1 MSGPLEGVRVCDL
14 TIAQFG
20 AHATMMLADMGAEV
34 VKVESPRI
42 GDPGRGIEL
51 QPDGVSPFFQA
62 HNRNKKSIAVNLRR
76 PAGKEAVLRLAER
89 SDIFVQSWR
98 PGVVE
103 RLGLDYEA
111 VRARKPD
118 IVYGSATG
126 FGPRGPRAALPAMDF
141 VAQGAGGLA
150 MANAGRDDAEPLPAG
165 ATVAD
170 QTGSFLLA
178 YGIVLALH
186 HRQKTGQGQR
196 VDVSLLGGQIAL
208 QGWSITSYY
217 LTGRNPQAGPREERS
232 PLFNFYRAA
241 DGWLSI
247 TIIDERQWPV
257 LCRIIGRPEVADEPR
272 FQGRD
277 ERQRHVSELVALLD
291 EAFSARSRDEWLAA
305 LEAEEIPCGPVN
317 TYGELA
323 DDPQIRAN
331 EYLVDLTVPEGVTV
345 KLPGPAVALS
355 ETPGVIRS
363 PAPELGQHTEEVL
376 LDLGYGWDEIATLR
390 EERAIL

>member
-1 MSGPLEGVRVCDL
+1 MGGPLEGVRVCDL

-34 VKVESPRI
+34 IKVESPRI

-51 QPDGVSPFFQA
+51 QPDGVSPFFHA

-76 PAGKEAVLRLAER
+76 PAGRELILRLAER
-89 SDIFVQSWR
+89 SDVFAQSWR

-103 RLGLDYEA
+103 RLGLNYDA
-111 VRARKPD
+111 VRNRKPG
-118 IVYGSATG
+118 IVYASATG
-126 FGPRGPRAALPAMDF
+126 FGPRGPRAELPAMDM

-150 MANAGRDDAEPLPAG
+150 MANAGRDDAEPLPVA
-165 ATVAD
+165 ATIAD

-178 YGIVLALH
+178 YGIVLALF
-186 HRQKTGQGQR
+186 HRQRTGQGQR
-196 VDVSLLGGQIAL
+196 VDVSLLGGQISL

-217 LTGRNPQAGPREERS
+217 LTGRNPQAGARNERS

-257 LCRIIGRPEVADEPR
+257 LCRIVGRPELAEQAR
-272 FQGRD
+272 FQGR
-277 ERQRHVSELVALLD
+277 EARQQHAAELVALLD
-291 EAFSARSRDEWLAA
+291 EAFAARSRDEWLAA

-317 TYGELA
+317 TYGDLA
-323 DDPQIRAN
+323 DDPQIQAN
-331 EYLVDLTVPEGVTV
+331 DYLVDLTVPEGATV
-345 KLPGPAVALS
+345 KLPGLAVALS
-355 ETPGVIRS
+355 ETPGAVRS
-363 PAPELGQHTEEVL
+363 PAPALGQHTEEVL

-390 EERAIL
+390 EESVIL

>member
-1 MSGPLEGVRVCDL
+1 MPGPLDGVRVCDL

-34 VKVESPRI
+34 VKIESPRI

-51 QPDGVSPFFQA
+51 QPNGVSPFFQA

-98 PGVVE
+98 PGVVS

-111 VRARKPD
+111 VHLRKPD
-118 IVYGSATG
+118 IVYASATG
-126 FGPRGPRAALPAMDF
+126 FGPKGPRARLPAMDM
-141 VAQGAGGLA
+141 VAQGTGGLA
-150 MANAGRDDAEPLPAG
+150 MANAGDDDAEPMPAA
-165 ATVAD
+165 ATIAD

-178 YGIVLALH
+178 YGILLALW
-186 HRQKTGQGQR
+186 HRQRTGQGQE
-196 VDVSLLGGQIAL
+196 VDVSLLGGQISL

-217 LTGRNPQAGPREERS
+217 LTGRNPQSGSRTERS

-241 DGWLSI
+241 DSWLAI
-247 TIIDERQWPV
+247 TIIDERQWPA
-257 LCRIIGRPEVADEPR
+257 LCRIVGLPELAEDAR

-277 ERQRHVSELVALLD
+277 ERQKHASELVFLLD
-291 EAFSARSRDEWLAA
+291 VAFADRDREEWLAA
-305 LEAEEIPCGPVN
+305 LQAEEIPCGPVN
-317 TYGELA
+317 TYGDLA
-323 DDPQIRAN
+323 DDAQVQAN
-331 EYLVDLTVPEGVTV
+331 DYLVDMTLPEGATV
-345 KLPGPAVALS
+345 KLPGPAVGLS
-355 ETPGVIRS
+355 ETPGSVRTT
-363 PAPELGQHTEEVL
+363 APELGQHTEEVL

-390 EERAIL
+390 EERVIL